1 MDIDTSLKNLGLAYE
16 SGTLAW
22 LKQSRPG
29 DWKKMLSLEQE
40 INRLA
45 SEGDEEGLAKAL
57 DGYENFVLK
66 VVEVSSNHQYF
77 SQRGPH

>member
-1 MDIDTSLKNLGLAYE
+1 MDIDTSPKNLGLAYE

-40 INRLA
+40 INCI
-45 SEGDEEGLAKAL
+45 
-57 DGYENFVLK
+57 
-66 VVEVSSNHQYF
+66 
-77 SQRGPH
+77 SQDSV